1 MLYVFPPG
9 SYVRGWGGAGD
20 PHMRVGKASTCG
32 CLGVAPPVL
41 GTGERPVV
49 EDVLEVVADLETIY
63 IYIYIYIYISIYL
76 SIYQMCKPLYYI
88 RGLNVGCF

>member
-1 MLYVFPPG
+1 MLYGSPPG

-20 PHMRVGKASTCG
+20 PHVRVGKASTCG
-32 CLGVAPPVL
+32 CLGVVPLKL

-49 EDVLEVVADLETIY
+49 EDVLEVDADLETIY
-63 IYIYIYIYISIYL
+63 IYIYM

-88 RGLNVGCF
+88 RGLNVGGL